1 MKLFLSLL
9 CCGLLWVSSASAQ
22 DKEKVV
28 KQLSDAA
35 CECINRKHKEAKD
48 PQSLSMES
56 LMESCVVEA
65 FLENIEL
72 IMAETPDILSDEEA
86 GEKLGMEIGM
96 RLLKDCK
103 TLMEVAK
110 NSAFPLQELTE
121 DTAPRSVGTF
131 KKVENKGYQYLV
143 LLADGK
149 EERFAILQK
158 FEGHEQLLG
167 QEKSLSGKKISI
179 TWEEQDLYQSK
190 SKSFVKQK
198 VLLSFRLD

>member
-1 MKLFLSLL
+1 MKLFFSLL
-9 CCGLLWVSSASAQ
+9 CCGLLWAGSLSAQ

-35 CECINRKHKEAKD
+35 CECINRKYKEAID

-72 IMAETPDILSDEEA
+72 IMTEAPDILSDEAA

-110 NSAFPLQELTE
+110 NSALSPQEFAE
-121 DTAPRSVGTF
+121 DNALRSVGTF
-131 KKVENKGYQYLV
+131 KKVENKGYQTLV
-143 LLADGK
+143 LLTDGK
-149 EERFAILQK
+149 EERFLILQK
-158 FEGHEQLLG
+158 FEGYEQLLG
-167 QEKSLSGKKISI
+167 QEKALSGKKVSVE
-179 TWEEQDLYQSK
+179 WEEQELYQPK
-190 SKSFVKQK
+190 SKGFVKQK
-198 VLLSFRLD
+198 VVLSFRLD